1 MNDWVFSKH
10 LDRAA
15 KAAKNL
21 TLERRP
27 ILHYLLGHL
36 PRNRVLAVSSNILG
50 GNSNVGSVHLSPC
63 IWESNV
69 YKLQKV
75 LLRVVVHP
83 PLLLEAAVLLD
94 QGRSHRFPNSLLWDK
109 ELPPELSISLHSWAQ
124 VHNGQRQGCCPGDNN
139 KRSLSPQ
146 RWSWHRRTHQSRGY
160 QSLLAMASI
169 TFQVWSLWSDDF
181 LQNERIWEVKDI

>member
-1 MNDWVFSKH
+1 MFSKH

-36 PRNRVLAVSSNILG
+36 PRNRVLAVSSDILG

-69 YKLQKV
+69 YKLQKA
-75 LLRVVVHP
+75 LLRVVVRP
-83 PLLLEAAVLLD
+83 QLLLVAAVLLD
-94 QGRSHRFPNSLLWDK
+94 QG
-109 ELPPELSISLHSWAQ
+109 
-124 VHNGQRQGCCPGDNN
+124 
-139 KRSLSPQ
+139 
-146 RWSWHRRTHQSRGY
+146 
-160 QSLLAMASI
+160 
-169 TFQVWSLWSDDF
+169 
-181 LQNERIWEVKDI
+181 

>member
-1 MNDWVFSKH
+1 MMNHEIVRHSLNH
-10 LDRAA
+10 EGRDRAA

-69 YKLQKV
+69 YKLQKA
-75 LLRVVVHP
+75 LLRAVVRP
-83 PLLLEAAVLLD
+83 PLLLEAAVHLD
-94 QGRSHRFPNSLLWDK
+94 QG
-109 ELPPELSISLHSWAQ
+109 
-124 VHNGQRQGCCPGDNN
+124 
-139 KRSLSPQ
+139 
-146 RWSWHRRTHQSRGY
+146 
-160 QSLLAMASI
+160 
-169 TFQVWSLWSDDF
+169 
-181 LQNERIWEVKDI
+181 